1 MLNINYNLF
10 KVLAVLL
17 LLWRTSSSL
26 ELQDKQILR
35 EMRTKKADAAEEEG

>member
-1 MLNINYNLF
+1 MIEINYNLF
-10 KVLAVLL
+10 KVFVVLL
-17 LLWRTSSSL
+17 FLWRTSSSL